1 MILAIWLIAAIFIAL
16 WSLAGWGL
24 YAVLSTGTAW
34 AGDLGPLIARIPYS
48 AVVEAWVP
56 GWIDT
61 LKFIA
66 ALTQGGLSWLGGAA
80 PAMVPL
86 RASRQRCAAGR
97 CVGWPHWLR
106 SSGGHAGP
114 SRSLGLSGLRLRCA
128 SGGGFSTS

>member
-24 YAVLSTGTAW
+24 YAVVSTGTAW

-66 ALTQGGLSWLGGAA
+66 ALTQAGLSWLGGAA
-80 PAMVPL
+80 PVVVGIVWALGLVVL
-86 RASRQRCAAGR
+86 LGAAGLLTMIVALVR
-97 CVGWPHWLR
+97 KSTPVP
-106 SSGGHAGP
+106 
-114 SRSLGLSGLRLRCA
+114 A
-128 SGGGFSTS
+128 SVKT